1 MDNNNYQC
9 LKAIRTKRKYENILL
24 STKGVIGCGV
34 GLDRQGSLGIVVYS
48 SVELGEIPPELDSI
62 NVFIEQVQPDD
73 RWTRERH
80 ITTASIQELN
90 ELSQKERLAKLR
102 LTNKVDAAVSKPL
115 SPDLAIPEIL
125 GLGIPRGV
133 REAYL
138 GMHVRKSGRTTGVTD
153 GIVTAYDASF
163 FVDYSSIGRGLALFI
178 EQIVTTPMAAP
189 GDSGALTIDTDLYA
203 VGLLMAQGDK
213 FTIHNRIQNV
223 LDALNIE
230 IWADKLTI
238 ELQRKIAEINREYK
252 SGKKRA
258 ERWRPCPIGVSIG
271 HYRGCTGTL
280 GALVK
285 RKATGEVLFLSNA
298 HVLAMPIR

>member
-1 MDNNNYQC
+1 M
-9 LKAIRTKRKYENILL
+9 KNI
-24 STKGVIGCGV
+24 C
-34 GLDRQGSLGIVVYS
+34 
-48 SVELGEIPPELDSI
+48 
-62 NVFIEQVQPDD
+62 N
-73 RWTRERH
+73 
-80 ITTASIQELN
+80 
-90 ELSQKERLAKLR
+90 
-102 LTNKVDAAVSKPL
+102 
-115 SPDLAIPEIL
+115 
-125 GLGIPRGV
+125 
-133 REAYL
+133 
-138 GMHVRKSGRTTGVTD
+138 
-153 GIVTAYDASF
+153 TAYDASF